1 VELPAHVIDR
11 LLERWPV
18 ARLATLDRTGH
29 PVQVPIVFVAHA
41 GVLWS
46 PIDGKPKRTA
56 ALARLRNVER
66 DSRVSVILDH
76 YDADWTRL
84 WWLQLVG
91 NAEVIGSRQPASDP
105 VLAPVVEALQSKY
118 DQYEDP
124 RGGRTGIA
132 LFRDAPTLLRVAVK
146 DHTSWCASA
155 EALPEE
161 EIEGGA

>member
-1 VELPAHVIDR
+1 M
-11 LLERWPV
+11 

-29 PVQVPIVFVAHA
+29 PAQVPIVFVAHA

-46 PIDGKPKRTA
+46 PVDGKPKRSP

-84 WWLQLVG
+84 WWLQLDG
-91 NAEVIGSRQPASDP
+91 NAEVVSSPDPASDP
-105 VLAPVVEALQSKY
+105 VLAPVVEALHAKY
-118 DQYEDP
+118 LQYEQP
-124 RGGRTGIA
+124 RSGRLGVA
-132 LFRDAPTLLRVAVK
+132 LFRDAPTLLRIDVK

-155 EALPEE
+155 EALTEP
-161 EIEGGA
+161 